1 MSYREHVA
9 TPIDEETFREPIFVD
24 FLGYDDMR
32 VYEEVTDMNKLK
44 VTLESNLENYNAQGR
59 VAKLD
64 MVLFQQAIIMV
75 ARVHR
80 VLSMDRGHLVLAGLP
95 SVGRKTVCRLAA
107 FVEQMIIQRLEVT
120 KNFGL
125 PQFRGKMK

>member
-1 MSYREHVA
+1 
-9 TPIDEETFREPIFVD
+9 
-24 FLGYDDMR
+24 
-32 VYEEVTDMNKLK
+32 MNKLK

-80 VLSMDRGHLVLAGLP
+80 VLSMERGHVVLAGLP
-95 SVGRKTVCRLAA
+95 SVGRKTVVRLAA

-120 KNFGL
+120 KNFGV